1 VIEGFIGSD
10 SFQMVLFE
18 HALEKVES
26 VRVKS
31 FVFGA
36 LARNIAGS
44 VLGKHLIV
52 SFSWEGA
59 LS

>member
-1 VIEGFIGSD
+1 
-10 SFQMVLFE
+10 MVLFE